1 MNSCIFVGRLG
12 AAPEVR
18 YSRDGKAVCKF
29 SFAVNRA
36 YKGDDN
42 IDCDWLPCVCF
53 GKVAERIEKLALQ
66 RGTKLAIKAEARNNN
81 YTDRDGLKH
90 YEFSFIV
97 SEFEF
102 CESKPVGAVPASTSQ
117 VRQTARP
124 QATRPEQPEPVQE
137 EFMVPDNIEEE
148 LPFN

>member
-1 MNSCIFVGRLG
+1 MNVCVFMGRLG
-12 AAPEVR
+12 SAPEIR

-102 CESKPVGAVPASTSQ
+102 CESKPVGAVPASAPARTQS
-117 VRQTARP
+117 ARP
-124 QATRPEQPEPVQE
+124 QAARPAQPEPVQE